1 MAVKN
6 ERGFTLVELIIGIA
20 IMALIMAAVFGVLS
34 SSVTTQSYGMSQE
47 ASFTQARTVM
57 TAIADELR
65 QATVI
70 SPAVGSSAST
80 IQYTYHNIAANTDEN
95 RSISLGGG
103 YVIIVR
109 AAGSQQLGGGLIQT
123 LTFNHESAALVKL
136 TVTAASQTGNTG
148 ASLNLESKIRY
159 GPINRY

>member
-1 MAVKN
+1 MTVKN

-34 SSVTTQSYGMSQE
+34 SSVATKNYGMSQE

-57 TAIADELR
+57 TAVADELR
-65 QATVI
+65 QATI
-70 SPAVGSSAST
+70 TSPAVGSSASD
-80 IQYTYHNIAANTDEN
+80 IQYTYYNISTAVSES
-95 RSISLGGG
+95 RSISLSGG
-103 YVIIVR
+103 YVTITR

-123 LTFNHESAALVKL
+123 LTFNRESASLVKL
-136 TVTAASQTGNTG
+136 TVTAATQTGGTG
-148 ASLNLESKIRY
+148 ASLNLESIIRY

>member
-6 ERGFTLVELIIGIA
+6 EQGFTIVELVIGIA
-20 IMALIMAAVFGVLS
+20 IMGLIMAAVFGVLS
-34 SSVTTQSYGMSQE
+34 SSVTTRNYGMNQE

-57 TAIADELR
+57 SAVADELR
-65 QATVI
+65 HATI
-70 SPAVGSSAST
+70 SSPAVGTSANA

-95 RSISLGGG
+95 RSISLSGG
-103 YVIIVR
+103 YVTIVR
-109 AAGSQQLGGGLIQT
+109 ASGSQQLGGGLIQT
-123 LTFNHESAALVKL
+123 ITFNRESASLVTL
-136 TVTAASQTGNTG
+136 TVTAASQAGNAG